1 MDLTCSQIEM
11 LISFYFNGE
20 LKENL
25 KNKVE
30 EHLQGCPICRAKY
43 KTFVN
48 LINGLK
54 SEIGKFE
61 NKSSEVEDDNII
73 SNDYKTNVSAYID
86 NELNDEDNIKI
97 KKLTINNKSARKYL
111 EDSYALRNVIS
122 NSFEKNKNDMI
133 IPWEKQRLQ

>member
-20 LKENL
+20 LKDNL

-30 EHLQGCPICRAKY
+30 EHLQACPICRAKY

-54 SEIGKFE
+54 SEIGNFE

-86 NELNDEDNIKI
+86 NECI
-97 KKLTINNKSARKYL
+97 
-111 EDSYALRNVIS
+111 
-122 NSFEKNKNDMI
+122 
-133 IPWEKQRLQ
+133 LQDGNLCI